1 MTDKLFELTYTFHYY
16 LNKKEDKMGKL
27 DFVKEEIER
36 LKKEGLYVNI
46 KTIESPQGAWIKV
59 DGKEVLNLCSNN
71 YLGFANHPV
80 LKERAKRAIDE
91 FGVGP
96 GAVRTIAGTM
106 KLHRELEEKLAKFKG
121 AEAALSFQSGFN
133 TNLAVIPA
141 LVGRGDVIF
150 SDELNHASIIDGCRL
165 SRAEIVRFKHADPQD
180 LKKKLEEYK
189 EHPGKK
195 LVVTDGVFS
204 MDGDVAPL
212 DKYVEV
218 AEEYDAI
225 TMVDDAHGE
234 GVLGNSGRGIVDS
247 LKLHGKVDL
256 EVGTLSKAFG
266 VVGGYVAAKK
276 EVIEYLRQKARPF
289 LFSSAVT
296 PPDVAAAIAAV
307 DILTE
312 SDKLVVKLWDNTNY
326 FQTEIK
332 NLGFDIGETKTP
344 ITPIMLGEAPL
355 AQEFSKR
362 LFKEGIFAQAIGYP
376 TVPKGKARIRV
387 MISAVHEKKD
397 LDFALEKFAK
407 IGKELGVIE

>member
-1 MTDKLFELTYTFHYY
+1 
-16 LNKKEDKMGKL
+16 MGKL

-46 KTIESPQGAWIKV
+46 RTIESPQGAWIKV
-59 DGKEVLNLCSNN
+59 DGKDVLNLCSNN

-141 LVGRGDVIF
+141 MVGRGDVIF

-165 SRAEIVRFKHADPQD
+165 SRAEIVRFKHAEPQD

-204 MDGDVAPL
+204 MDGDIAPL
-212 DKYVEV
+212 EGYVEV

-225 TMVDDAHGE
+225 IMVDDAHGE

-247 LKLHGKVDL
+247 LKLQGKVDL

-276 EVIEYLRQKARPF
+276 EVIDYLRQKSRPF

-296 PPDVAAAIAAV
+296 PPDVAAVIAAV
-307 DILTE
+307 DILTD
-312 SDKLVVKLWDNTNY
+312 SDKPVVKLWDNTNY
-326 FQTEIK
+326 FKTEMR
-332 NLGFDIGETKTP
+332 NLGFDIGKSETP
-344 ITPIMLGEAPL
+344 IIPVMLGEAPL

-362 LFKEGIFAQAIGYP
+362 LFREGIFAQAIGYP

-397 LDFALEKFAK
+397 LDFALEKFVK
-407 IGKELGVIE
+407 IGKDLGVIN